1 MAKIAVIIGSTRESR
16 FADIP
21 ARWIY
26 ELARKR
32 EDWDVELVDIREF
45 DLPLFNELSSNA
57 YIPSQNPNAVRWQK
71 KIAEFDGY
79 IFVTAEYNRS
89 VPGSLK
95 NAIDQAY
102 VEWNRKPMAA
112 LGYGSTGAARAVE
125 HLRTI
130 AIELQMVPV
139 RSAVHIGGGEFFKVC
154 PTLGKQ
160 PISAIEDVI
169 LPSAKATLDD
179 LAWWTDVTMKG
190 RAADEADLAWWTDVT
205 VKGRAAGEAKGRF
218 EPRNC
223 SKLTS
228 SRETET

>member
-1 MAKIAVIIGSTRESR
+1 MAKIAVIIGSTRDSR

-21 ARWIY
+21 AKWIY

-57 YIPSQNPNAVRWQK
+57 YIPSQNPNAIRWQK
-71 KIAEFDGY
+71 KIAVFDGY
-79 IFVTAEYNRS
+79 LFVTAEYNRS

-95 NAIDQAY
+95 NALDQAY

-112 LGYGSTGAARAVE
+112 LGYGSTGATRAVE

-139 RSAVHIGGGEFFKVC
+139 RSAVHIGGGEFFKVY

-190 RAADEADLAWWTDVT
+190 RAADEA
-205 VKGRAAGEAKGRF
+205 KG
-218 EPRNC
+218 
-223 SKLTS
+223 
-228 SRETET
+228 